1 MNDEKGKWIYA
12 LNDMIFDIVCE
23 FGFSGIATEDDG
35 LAQYGSD
42 PAIFIPDDIYN
53 QTTAKRAC
61 KNRGGALFDPQSY
74 TQRKNTLGR
83 GLLVLVSL

>member
-35 LAQYGSD
+35 LAQCGSN
-42 PAIFIPDDIYN
+42 PAIFIPARRSI
-53 QTTAKRAC
+53 
-61 KNRGGALFDPQSY
+61 
-74 TQRKNTLGR
+74 
-83 GLLVLVSL
+83 